1 MRRLAL
7 LVGGAAAATLLS
19 SALPATAVTGTS
31 ATAPATSSKLVHT
44 PFAFTAGA
52 FGTQVRG
59 GQLPAGSDMTA
70 YANISCQNSAGINK
84 SNHIAAVKLPG
95 LGTVNGVDSHVW
107 TTKSG
112 NTVASN
118 AEHTIAGV
126 TLLDSGSNALKL
138 AITGVES
145 RAKAWHDA
153 TGFHATTSTSLA
165 GISLTLAGVTKT
177 LKIPTLNHPLVVPN
191 VLKIEVGAPVREQ
204 NKHHILVR
212 ASTLKISLLAT
223 GTEVRLAQ
231 TRAGLSD
238 GIRSGL
244 FGGFGA
250 ALRASV
256 LNPVLTIGRTPNQPM
271 ACRGT
276 RGQVRNRATAT
287 VNIPGVATVNG
298 VADQQMAYQTKTR
311 SYGYQQAQVAGISLL
326 GGRVQITGVKGRVN
340 VRRTPKGLTR
350 NTNGTR
356 VLSITVDGQ
365 AVTLPDLGKLL
376 TIPGLLSIQQG
387 VTTKIDDGLQVIAL
401 QVKLLDG
408 TGATIDLGVA
418 RLRIH
423 KAA

>member
-7 LVGGAAAATLLS
+7 IVGGTAAAAAMLS
-19 SALPATAVTGTS
+19 SALPAVTADAASGH
-31 ATAPATSSKLVHT
+31 KLVHT
-44 PFAFTAGA
+44 PYAFTAGA

-84 SNHIAAVKLPG
+84 NNHIAAVKLPG

-112 NTVASN
+112 STYSSH
-118 AEHTIAGV
+118 AEHKIAGV
-126 TLLDSGSNALKL
+126 TLLDTGSNALKL

-145 RAKAWHDA
+145 KARAWHDA
-153 TGFHATTSTSLA
+153 TGFHATTATSLA
-165 GISLTLAGVTKT
+165 NISLTVAGVTQT
-177 LKIPTLNHPLVVPN
+177 LKIPTLGHPITVPGL
-191 VLKIEVGAPVREQ
+191 LKIEIGASKREK
-204 NKHHILVR
+204 NAHHILVR

-231 TRAGLSD
+231 TRAGVSD

-250 ALRASV
+250 GLRASV
-256 LNPVLTIGRTPNQPM
+256 LSPVLSIGRTPNQPM

-276 RGQVRNRATAT
+276 RGEVRTRSTAA
-287 VNIPGVATVNG
+287 VNIPGVADISG
-298 VADQQMAYQTKTR
+298 IADRQMAYQTKTR
-311 SYGYQQAQVAGISLL
+311 SYGFQQAQVAGISLL
-326 GGRVQITGVKGRVN
+326 GGRVQVTGIRGRVN
-340 VRRTPKGLTR
+340 VRRTPNGLTR
-350 NTNGTR
+350 NTNGTQ
-356 VLSITVDGQ
+356 VLAITLDGK
-365 AVTLPDLGKLL
+365 AITLPDLGKLL
-376 TIPGLLSIQQG
+376 TIPGLLSVQQA

-401 QVKLLDG
+401 QIKLLDG